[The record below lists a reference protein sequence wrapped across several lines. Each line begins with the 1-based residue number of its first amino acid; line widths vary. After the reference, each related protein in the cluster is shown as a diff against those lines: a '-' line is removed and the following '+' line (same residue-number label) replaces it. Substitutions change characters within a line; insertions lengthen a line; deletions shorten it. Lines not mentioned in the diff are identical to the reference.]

1 MKIGCAMVTED
12 RSAIWGIGLASYL
25 TQTYADTFLSA
36 LAAPIGDYVDGAL
49 VRLTDAAPAG
59 NLASALVSVSASAP
73 KPVRVGARTTRERG
87 SAAVLTLLD
96 NAVRR
101 LFEVAKC
108 DVVALFDDDDW
119 SPPDRLAQVARVAD
133 DYMRAYDNL
142 DKVPF
147 VCSYDRGWMV
157 NLRTFEGLELK
168 LLHLWGSTLAF
179 NKQAWLLADG
189 FSPGPWPGQDRAFIE
204 RVARRGGVL
213 HALGGV
219 LAPINFCH
227 NKNVA
232 SFAVGDGLAPLAR
245 DEPPLSLL
253 PPMVQR
259 EVLRGQALMIDR
271 NIWPPGAGDSF

>member
-1 MKIGCAMVTED
+1 MVTED

-59 NLASALVSVSASAP
+59 NLASALVSARATVSVSATAP
-73 KPVRVGARTTRERG
+73 KPVRVGARSERG
-87 SAAVLTLLD
+87 GAAVPALLD
-96 NAVRR
+96 SAVRR

-133 DYMRAYDNL
+133 DYMQAYDNL
-142 DKVPF
+142 DKIPF
-147 VCSYDRGWMV
+147 ACSYDRGWMV
-157 NLRTFEGLELK
+157 NLRTFEGRELK
-168 LLHLWGSTLAF
+168 LLHLWGSTFAF

-189 FSPGPWPGQDRAFIE
+189 FSPGPWPGQDRAFLE

-219 LAPINFCH
+219 FAPINFCH

-232 SFAVGDGLAPLAR
+232 SFAVGDGLTPLGV
-245 DEPPLSLL
+245 DEPPLSGM
-253 PPMVQR
+253 PPMVLR
-259 EVLRGQALMIDR
+259 EVLRGQAFMIDR
-271 NIWPPGAGDSF
+271 GIYPPGTGDSA